1 MKKIEELQSYLKEKN
16 FSQLFLLVD
25 SNTSQHCMPILLEK
39 IDEITDR
46 QATLLEIPANEGH
59 KTLKTAEDII
69 NSLMESKADR
79 NSCLISLG
87 GGMIMDLGGFV
98 ASIYKRGIQNINVP
112 TTLLSMVD
120 AAIGGK
126 TAVNHSDIKNIIGTF
141 NFQSEVFVDTEFL
154 NTLTNEQIKDGVA
167 EMLKTFLV
175 ADEKLCETL
184 LSTPISTETLS
195 TLITPCAEI
204 KERIVSQ
211 DPYDLGIRKK
221 LNFGHTLGHAVEV
234 FYNLSHGH
242 SVAIGMYYA
251 LGKSVQYCNFPIEKA
266 EKIKQFI
273 LANYEIPPY
282 EKDMPQLVSL
292 MRQDKKNE
300 QGKINFILLEDIG
313 QSCLCSID
321 GDLI

>member
-1 MKKIEELQSYLKEKN
+1 MKKIEELQIYLKEKN

-25 SNTSQHCMPILLEK
+25 SNTSKHCMPILLDK

-46 QATLLEIPANEGH
+46 QATLLEIQADEGN

-69 NSLMESKADR
+69 NSLMESNADR

-87 GGMIMDLGGFV
+87 GGMITDMGGFV

-126 TAVNHSDIKNIIGTF
+126 TAVNHLDIKNVIGAF
-141 NFQSEVFVDTEFL
+141 NFKSEVFIDTEFL
-154 NTLTNEQIKDGVA
+154 DTLTIGQIKDGVA

-184 LSTPISTETLS
+184 LSVPISIETLS

-204 KERIVSQ
+204 KEKIVSQ
-211 DPYDLGIRKK
+211 DPYDLGIRRK

-251 LGKSVQYCNFPIEKA
+251 VEKSIKYCNLPIEKA

-273 LANYEIPPY
+273 LTNYEMPPY
-282 EKDMPQLVSL
+282 EKDMPRLLSL
-292 MRQDKKNE
+292 IRHDKKNE

-313 QSCLCSID
+313 QPCIRSIEEF
-321 GDLI
+321 